1 MESQS
6 PEQESKLQEV
16 EQAISSSTPVQ
27 KVSGQLSQGKPGG
40 LNFDSIKSQPWQE
53 LLDTVLDFLAKI
65 PNYIGSFFSDYRQPL
80 VTLLLIASGLV
91 TIYITLAVLDA
102 IDDIPLLSPV
112 LKLVGLGYTA
122 WFIYRYIWKA
132 ENRQELWQEFDAF
145 KAQIVGKNAPEDV

>member
-1 MESQS
+1 MESKS
-6 PEQESKLQEV
+6 PDQESKLQEI
-16 EQAISSSTPVQ
+16 EATIGSSTPVQ
-27 KVSGQLSQGKPGG
+27 KVGGQLSQGKSGG
-40 LNFDSIKSQPWQE
+40 LNFESIKSQPWQE
-53 LLDTVLDFLAKI
+53 LVDTILDFLAKI

-80 VTLLLIASGLV
+80 VTLLLIASGFV

-122 WFIYRYIWKA
+122 WFVYRYLWKA

-145 KAQIVGKNAPEDV
+145 KAQIVGKNSPEDV

>member
-1 MESQS
+1 MESQPS
-6 PEQESKLQEV
+6 EQAIQE
-16 EQAISSSTPVQ
+16 AISSSTTVP
-27 KVSGQLSQGKPGG
+27 KGSGQITPGRSGG
-40 LNFDSIKSQPWQE
+40 LNFDSLKSQPWQE
-53 LLDTVLDFLAKI
+53 FLDTILDILAKI
-65 PNYIGSFFSDYRQPL
+65 PNYIGNFFSDYRQPL

-122 WFIYRYIWKA
+122 WFVYRYLWKA

-145 KAQIVGKNAPEDV
+145 KAQIVGKNSQDV